1 MNGSARHD
9 ESAREVGSARQ
20 IELAA
25 NLADLRTRI
34 AQVAA
39 GCGRDPGEITL
50 VVVTK
55 SWPVDDIRRLAQ
67 LGVTDVAENRDQ
79 EARAKHDAC
88 VDLDL
93 RWHFIGGLQ
102 RNKCASV
109 ARYADLVHSVDHL
122 ELVAALD
129 QASARASRDLDVLI
143 QVNLDPESDPE
154 SEQRQSRP
162 ATGSH
167 RSGVPAAGLAEL
179 VDQLAAARHLQ
190 VAGVMGVAPS
200 AGDAHAAFA
209 RLRGASSQVRA
220 TWSEARV
227 ISAGMSGDWPE
238 AVAEGATHLRLGSAV
253 LGARAP
259 LR

>member
-1 MNGSARHD
+1 MND
-9 ESAREVGSARQ
+9 SARQ
-20 IELAA
+20 NELAA
-25 NLADLRTRI
+25 NLADLRSRI
-34 AQVAA
+34 ARVA
-39 GCGRDPGEITL
+39 GDCGRDPAEITL

-55 SWPVDDIRRLAQ
+55 TWPADDIRRLAR

-88 VDLDL
+88 ADLGL

-109 ARYADLVHSVDHL
+109 ARYADLVHSVDRL
-122 ELVAALD
+122 ELVGALD
-129 QASARASRDLDVLI
+129 QAAARASRALDVLI
-143 QVNLDPESDPE
+143 QVNLDPELDPE
-154 SEQRQSRP
+154 LDP
-162 ATGSH
+162 TAHPH
-167 RSGVPAAGLAEL
+167 RSGVSTAGLPEL
-179 VDQLAAARHLQ
+179 ADRLASARHLR
-190 VAGVMGVAPS
+190 VAGVMGVAPL
-200 AGDAHAAFA
+200 AGDARAAFA
-209 RLRGASSQVRA
+209 RLRRLSSQVRA
-220 TWSEARV
+220 IWSGATV